1 MLDLTSA
8 APAQFPSSPKHVSFL
23 DKGPVMI
30 YLGQLELNEA
40 MWSPGESELVIGLW
54 MRKDK
59 RSRPSESPRLSAKI
73 AKNFSLLVERRV
85 SPGPS
90 GRLRAQ
96 YMQETA
102 AEVAPLGRFIERVRG
117 SSFNDISVTQ
127 EAMPKAPAIP
137 LPKSVLLS
145 SQLCLTVRKENSQ
158 DVLGASVFHVWELVY
173 NPERKVMLSLGPS
186 ILTEERLGSFSVRAP
201 TPGQTRRREGS
212 MERRHSWA
220 GGRVS
225 GDSSRLSRLPSPK
238 RTATR
243 RRNKSVSYLGEESD
257 EEIVPYPELSTPV
270 RTKLSG
276 VSNSSAGDMSMT
288 MLGMCQVH
296 LAPHSISQRDGGVLG
311 VQNIDGGVLSTSI
324 RRAFDVP
331 YDSNWVIGKA
341 SDPLVQAAYDFW
353 RMSHALIPQRVC
365 VEGVLLFEDLY
376 KQDETFVRPIKA
388 GGNDQWSFRYIEG
401 AAALSLSE
409 STGDRSSGAFRLDRA
424 LRHKSALFRRDKDF
438 EKELARV
445 ATPDRDKDVYVD
457 KDLLMYKIGLWTDT
471 QNIEPQFQDSWEML
485 PGDKMYALKREA
497 NNLGRLGKG
506 RSLGSPRAM

>member
-1 MLDLTSA
+1 MM
-8 APAQFPSSPKHVSFL
+8 V
-23 DKGPVMI
+23 
-30 YLGQLELNEA
+30 YLGQLELSET
-40 MWSPGESELVIGLW
+40 MWSPGECELVVGLW

-59 RSRPSESPRLSAKI
+59 RSRPSESPRLSDKI

-90 GRLRAQ
+90 GRLCTQ
-96 YMQETA
+96 TTT
-102 AEVAPLGRFIERVRG
+102 AEVPPLGRFIERVRG
-117 SSFNDISVTQ
+117 SSFHDLSVTQ

-137 LPKSVLLS
+137 LPKSASLS
-145 SQLCLTVRKENSQ
+145 SQLCLTVRKENSEGRH
-158 DVLGASVFHVWELVY
+158 DILGASVFHVWELVY
-173 NPERKVMLSLGPS
+173 NPERRVMLSLGSS
-186 ILTEERLGSFSVRAP
+186 ILAEERLGSFSVRAP

-212 MERRHSWA
+212 MARRHSWA

-225 GDSSRLSRLPSPK
+225 RTSRPMSPR
-238 RTATR
+238 RTAAR

-257 EEIVPYPELSTPV
+257 EEIVPYPELSKPV
-270 RTKLSG
+270 RQKLSG
-276 VSNSSAGDMSMT
+276 VSNSSAGDMSVSMA
-288 MLGMCQVH
+288 GIAQVH
-296 LAPHSISQRDGGVLG
+296 LAPHSISQRDGGVMG

-331 YDSNWVIGKA
+331 YDSNWIIGKA

-376 KQDETFVRPIKA
+376 KQNETFVRPIKA
-388 GGNDQWSFRYIEG
+388 GGNDHWSCVMARVGEARVRYIEG
-401 AAALSLSE
+401 ASALSLSG
-409 STGDRSSGAFRLDRA
+409 STGDRSSGKFRLDRA

-445 ATPDRDKDVYVD
+445 APPDREKDVYVD
-457 KDLLMYKIGLWTDT
+457 NDLLMYKISLWADT
-471 QNIEPQFQDSWEML
+471 QNIEPQFQDSWETL

-506 RSLGSPRAM
+506 RNLGSPSVK